1 MSAPA
6 IFKAFV
12 IRSFFQK
19 RLSCLCFGMS
29 CFKNLPACSAGSG
42 FRSSDTGIM
51 ERLKSFT
58 HCCPNC
64 KTLPPFP
71 DRLPPA
77 ALPGSMRR
85 SRSQCGEI
93 FYKYTRDCHCQESSA
108 SAYACYQICIR
119 KVFLLIIW
127 SGPYKIVQGIFLD
140 PLFRCKSP
148 QPPCTSRYCFSP
160 TVSSSYRLKSSR
172 KFSTSS
178 RISDPAPEIPG
189 S

>member
-12 IRSFFQK
+12 IRSFFPK

-42 FRSSDTGIM
+42 SRSSDAGIM

-71 DRLPPA
+71 DRLLPA
-77 ALPGSMRR
+77 ASREACAAVDRNVVIFFINIPGIVIVRNRLRR
-85 SRSQCGEI
+85 RMP
-93 FYKYTRDCHCQESSA
+93 
-108 SAYACYQICIR
+108 CYQICIR

-140 PLFRCKSP
+140 PLFRCEST

>member
-12 IRSFFQK
+12 IRSFFPK

-85 SRSQCGEI
+85 SRWRCGDI
-93 FYKYTRDCHCQESSA
+93 FYKYTRDYHFPESSA
-108 SAYACYQICIR
+108 SAYA
-119 KVFLLIIW
+119 
-127 SGPYKIVQGIFLD
+127 
-140 PLFRCKSP
+140 PLPDLYSQSIPSDNLVWPIQDRAGNIP
-148 QPPCTSRYCFSP
+148 R
-160 TVSSSYRLKSSR
+160 SS
-172 KFSTSS
+172 F
-178 RISDPAPEIPG
+178 PV
-189 S
+189 